1 MSFPFSSLAI
11 YTVRI
16 MITSF
21 ESCGFFRALQT
32 TKSEGTNGRWASA
45 LRTFKLLLRRL
56 QFASSLDFLE
66 SHIMWRTMAISQC
79 HSSTSC
85 NTVEANFRKLG
96 FKVMFCLFFP
106 IFQIFCVVDQKC
118 NSSIKFSCKNPLG
131 RKCCFWAQFLREAES
146 NEWTSQWKWIRRPYT
161 NWHASV
167 LSIKCT

>member
-1 MSFPFSSLAI
+1 MDLLSYPKVKWWEWCPKLNAMSFPFSSLAI

-32 TKSEGTNGRWASA
+32 TKSRTNGRWASA

-131 RKCCFWAQFLREAES
+131 RKKS
-146 NEWTSQWKWIRRPYT
+146 NVVSGL
-161 NWHASV
+161 NF
-167 LSIKCT
+167 